1 MPETQNISKQ
11 KILDGIDQ
19 QEKVVEIR
27 HLQKSFDGKEIL
39 EDVNLELYRGENIVV
54 LGKSGQGKSVLIK
67 CIIGLMMPD
76 AGEIYVFGK
85 DIINMKEQELN
96 EIRKKIGFLFQ
107 SGALYDSMTV
117 RENLA
122 FPLIQNKVTHDHDE
136 IEFLIDDVLE
146 SVGLLEAKDK
156 MPSELSGGMKKRIGL
171 ARTLILKPEII
182 LYDEPTTGLDPV
194 IAKGI
199 SNLIIKVQEK
209 YRTSSLIITHD
220 IKCAKITANRMYFLK
235 DGKVLLEGDY
245 DDFKTAEE
253 ENIKE
258 FFT

>member
-1 MPETQNISKQ
+1 MPTTQKISKK
-11 KILDGIDQ
+11 KILDGIDKK
-19 QEKVVEIR
+19 EKVVEIS

-39 EDVNLELYRGENIVV
+39 SDVNLDLYRGESIVV

-67 CIIGLMMPD
+67 CIIGLMVPD
-76 AGEIYVFGK
+76 AGEINVFGQ
-85 DIINMKEQELN
+85 DIINIKEKDLN

-107 SGALYDSMTV
+107 GGALYDSMTV

-122 FPLIQNKVTHDHDE
+122 FPLIQNKVTRNTDE
-136 IEFLIDDVLE
+136 IEALIDDVLD

-182 LYDEPTTGLDPV
+182 LYDEPTTGLDP
-194 IAKGI
+194 IISKGI
-199 SNLIIKVQEK
+199 SNLILKVQEK
-209 YRTSSLIITHD
+209 YRTSSIIITHD

-235 DGKVLLEGDY
+235 NGKILREGEY
-245 DDFKTAEE
+245 SDFKSDEE
-253 ENIKE
+253 ESIKE